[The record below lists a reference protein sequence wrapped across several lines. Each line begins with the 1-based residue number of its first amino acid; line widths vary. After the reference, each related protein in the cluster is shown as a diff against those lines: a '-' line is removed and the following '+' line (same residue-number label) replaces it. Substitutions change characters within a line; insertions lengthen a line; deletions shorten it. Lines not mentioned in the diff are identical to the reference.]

1 MATYRKRG
9 DRWHVQIRT
18 PCLTRS
24 FDRKIDAD
32 HWVRKTERLID
43 TGELFSD
50 DPGVLRAIKL
60 KVLLVLR
67 LKFINLT
74 DQKEK
79 ANHMIE
85 RVDHVVR
92 FIALLFGGIFLLA
105 LTLVTV
111 LDVTLRSG
119 FNSPILGGRDIA
131 QFFLI
136 IVVSASIAYSA
147 RSGGQ
152 VVVELFGENLNAT
165 LKKWIDILMKFIGF
179 VMLLILAWH
188 LSVSGFDAVEFGEAS
203 GTLQISYGPFMQ
215 ISAFGML
222 LYAIVLLVELLMLM
236 RGQNIKYAG
245 D

>member
-1 MATYRKRG
+1 MI
-9 DRWHVQIRT
+9 DRI
-18 PCLTRS
+18 
-24 FDRKIDAD
+24 
-32 HWVRKTERLID
+32 
-43 TGELFSD
+43 
-50 DPGVLRAIKL
+50 
-60 KVLLVLR
+60 
-67 LKFINLT
+67 
-74 DQKEK
+74 
-79 ANHMIE
+79 
-85 RVDHVVR
+85 DHVVR
-92 FIALLFGGIFLLA
+92 FIALWFGGIFLLA

-165 LKKWIDILMKFIGF
+165 LKKWIDIVMKFIGF

-188 LSVSGFDAVEFGEAS
+188 LSVSGFDAAEFGEAS
-203 GTLQISYGPFMQ
+203 GTLQISYGPFMH

-222 LYAIVLLVELLMLM
+222 LYAIVLLAEIVSLI
-236 RGQNIKYAG
+236 RGHSIEYNG
-245 D
+245 E